1 MHTFDEVLHG
11 DRSTS
16 PDHAELLDAGGMNTL
31 GSGLLAPSRRGLILG
46 AGALTFG
53 AAMALGAGSAS
64 AAPVLRKG
72 SRGSAVLALQKDL
85 IRLKYW
91 LGAADGSFGHLTQQ
105 AVYAIQKAAGLTRDG
120 VVGARTY
127 DAIRR
132 GVQPRRRITSGTAF
146 EVSKSSQLLIAT
158 SNGKLS
164 YILNTS
170 TGSGERY
177 YSGGR
182 WKTATT
188 PTGDFRMYSLHSS
201 GWQKG
206 PLGDMYRPG
215 YYDRGWAIHGSTS
228 IPSYPASHGCAR
240 ISTAAS
246 DMLWG
251 RSWFI
256 KGRRVLVY

>member
-1 MHTFDEVLHG
+1 MNDIIG
-11 DRSTS
+11 DT
-16 PDHAELLDAGGMNTL
+16 AL
-31 GSGLLAPSRRGLILG
+31 GHDMEMRPSGLVAPSRRTLLLG
-46 AGALTFG
+46 AGVLT
-53 AAMALGAGSAS
+53 LGAGFAANAAPAS

-72 SRGSAVLALQKDL
+72 SRGSAVLKLQKDL

-91 LGAADGSFGHLTQQ
+91 LGTPDGSFGHLTQQ
-105 AVYAIQKAAGLTRDG
+105 AVYAIQKAAGLGRDG
-120 VVGARTY
+120 VVGTKTY
-127 DAIRR
+127 AAIAR
-132 GVQPRRRITSGTAF
+132 GVQPKRRITSGTGI

-158 SNGKLS
+158 SEGKLS

-182 WKTATT
+182 WKRATT
-188 PTGDFRMYSLHSS
+188 PTGDFRMFRLHSR
-201 GWQKG
+201 GWQSG

-215 YYDRGWAIHGSTS
+215 YYDRGWAIHGSRS
-228 IPSYPASHGCAR
+228 IPAYPASHGCSR

-246 DMLWG
+246 DMLWS

-256 KGRRVLVY
+256 SGRRVLIY